1 LVLKEQ
7 AQKKGLRK
15 KPKLWLEKGG
25 QETMATVR
33 NYTHGLNN
41 IV

>member
-1 LVLKEQ
+1 MYLGIKRKGSE
-7 AQKKGLRK
+7 KKKR
-15 KPKLWLEKGG
+15 KLWLEKGG

-33 NYTHGLNN
+33 NYTHGLTN